1 MSLSLVHAGLFCATL
16 ARSGFSGAMLPP
28 STRAGASAALRATE
42 ALGAGGCQRS
52 SLGGFS
58 GPSAVAALCTSL
70 PVARTLARRR
80 RLSRPSGR
88 CAARRPTL
96 CDDGDEIC
104 EFVEDQ
110 RSTQLEQENEVL
122 RVSKAWAEGT
132 WAADWGPEGPVG
144 LGWATAMVPDA
155 DRRRSR
161 KVPTRSD
168 GFRFD
173 DALTAQTVLRVVL
186 PTVGAVFG
194 GAAIYGP
201 ICLWLQDNLDIA
213 DTGRGPILQLLAV
226 DQSQFMQN
234 FLTVNGLLFTI
245 LCGNTYTSLYTQ
257 QEVLFQALFIEVSEA
272 KSLLEQACLVC
283 QGRPFYPKMLDAGT
297 HKLARS
303 DHRPRELVERQ
314 SRQETSLCKFSVFKG
329 RRISDSLVSL
339 DSIRDYVSTD
349 LRRLDVEPAELLTNR
364 PMDDPLEYILY
375 ATSVGVPSIIYDT
388 IRDLRQ
394 ARGQR
399 LGAMQRKLPAIHFVL
414 LYVLGILELM
424 AFPLL
429 GAGTFSMAPDEKILS
444 IQALFFGAMSGAI
457 VMTLQV
463 IFELWKPFGGAY
475 TVDTALSRMVAGLE
489 EELRVRK
496 ALWQPNDAAP
506 APAAAAQ
513 WRDDYDYDPP

>member
-283 QGRPFYPKMLDAGT
+283 QGRPFYPK
-297 HKLARS
+297 
-303 DHRPRELVERQ
+303 V
-314 SRQETSLCKFSVFKG
+314 
-329 RRISDSLVSL
+329 L

-349 LRRLDVEPAELLTNR
+349 LRRLDVEPAELLANR

>member
-283 QGRPFYPKMLDAGT
+283 QGRPFYPK
-297 HKLARS
+297 
-303 DHRPRELVERQ
+303 V
-314 SRQETSLCKFSVFKG
+314 
-329 RRISDSLVSL
+329 L

-349 LRRLDVEPAELLTNR
+349 LRRLDVEPAELLANR
-364 PMDDPLEYILY
+364 PMDDPLEWPG
-375 ATSVGVPSIIYDT
+375 T
-388 IRDLRQ
+388 
-394 ARGQR
+394 AR
-399 LGAMQRKLPAIHFVL
+399 P
-414 LYVLGILELM
+414 
-424 AFPLL
+424 
-429 GAGTFSMAPDEKILS
+429 GT
-444 IQALFFGAMSGAI
+444 GTSGAAM
-457 VMTLQV
+457 VSRRWTKRAQEVNGFLQESKV
-463 IFELWKPFGGAY
+463 CGSTSKP
-475 TVDTALSRMVAGLE
+475 
-489 EELRVRK
+489 
-496 ALWQPNDAAP
+496 
-506 APAAAAQ
+506 
-513 WRDDYDYDPP
+513 